1 MRLSGYLRS
10 SFFSCALMSVAWP
23 ISFLSETH
31 AQSSLPPVTV
41 DAPDVRR
48 PVSAAR
54 QAATTRRGATVRR
67 ARSPASAAAARPIEQ
82 GPGSQGQRDADGSI
96 GVVATQSSAGTKT
109 NTPLIETPQSISV
122 ITRTQLESQAVRNV
136 SQALNYTS
144 GVFGEPRGQ
153 VNGYFEFPYIR
164 GFSPA
169 GFLYLNGLQ
178 LLGASA
184 GLQIEPYGLQRIEVV
199 KGPSSI
205 LYGSGPPSG
214 IVNLVSKMPT
224 AKQFGEI
231 QLSGG
236 DFDRKQVAFDIGGP
250 ADPQGQFLYRLTGL
264 VRDAQTQVDFT
275 RDDRYFIAPAV
286 TWRPNENTSFTVL
299 AQAQKAN
306 SGFFNFLP
314 AQGTFL
320 PNVNGRISTSLYGG
334 DPNFNRSTIESAAV
348 GYQFEHRFSDVVT
361 VRQNYRHAWLD
372 VNADNI
378 FTGAFLPNQQ
388 RIVTRTAFSNRDRYD
403 ADTLDNQVQ
412 LNFNTFD
419 LRHTV
424 LAGYDFQNSVQDKK
438 TGTGV
443 APSLDLFNPTYYVP
457 ITAPAFT
464 VNTTQDFQQNGVY
477 LQDQIK
483 FGRFVTQLGIR
494 NDRANTDTLNNFTNK
509 TASQTDE
516 ATTKRA
522 GLLYLFDSGVAP
534 YGSYSESFQP
544 QPGTDFFGAAFKPT
558 TGKQW
563 EAGVKYQP
571 TFFNGLFTAAVFE
584 ITRQNVTTPDTAPG
598 HQGRSVQL
606 GEVVSRGLELESR
619 VSLTNELDILAAYT
633 YLDAKVTKS
642 TNLLGDLGKRPVGIP
657 TNAASLWADYTFR
670 SGALNGFGVAGGV
683 RYTGSTA
690 ANADNSIEVPSYT
703 LYDAAIHYELAYLD
717 PRLKGFKLAVN
728 ATNLF
733 DRVYTASCLSTTNN
747 QCFYGLRRTVLGSLT
762 YRW

>member
-23 ISFLSETH
+23 ISFVSETH
-31 AQSSLPPVTV
+31 AQSNLPPVTV

-48 PVSAAR
+48 PASAAR

-82 GPGSQGQRDADGSI
+82 GSSSQGQRDADGSI

-122 ITRTQLESQAVRNV
+122 ITRTQLESQAVKSV

-169 GFLYLNGLQ
+169 GFLYLNGMQ

-320 PNVNGRISTSLYGG
+320 PNVNGRISTSLYAG

-378 FTGAFLPNQQ
+378 FSNQLAANQ
-388 RIVTRTAFSNRDRYD
+388 RTVTRFAFRNRDRFD

-438 TGTGV
+438 TGTGA

-464 VNTTQDFQQNGVY
+464 SYTAQNFQQNGVY

-494 NDRANTDTLNNFTNK
+494 HDRANTDTDTLINSIST

-544 QPGTDFFGAAFKPT
+544 QIGTDFFNRAFKPT
-558 TGKQW
+558 TGTQW

-571 TFFNGLFTAAVFE
+571 TFFNGLFTAAIFE
-584 ITRQNVTTPDTAPG
+584 ITRQNVTTPDPDPAHFPK
-598 HQGRSVQL
+598 SVQL
-606 GEVVSRGLELESR
+606 GEVVSRGVELESR

-633 YLDAKVTKS
+633 YLDAKVTRS
-642 TNLLGDLGKRPVGIP
+642 TQADLGKRPIGIP
-657 TNAASLWADYTFR
+657 RNAASLWADYTFR

-690 ANADNSIEVPSYT
+690 ANAVNSIEVPSYT

-733 DRVYTASCLSTTNN
+733 DRVYTASCLSAPN

>member
-1 MRLSGYLRS
+1 ML
-10 SFFSCALMSVAWP
+10 
-23 ISFLSETH
+23 
-31 AQSSLPPVTV
+31 
-41 DAPDVRR
+41 
-48 PVSAAR
+48 
-54 QAATTRRGATVRR
+54 GAT
-67 ARSPASAAAARPIEQ
+67 
-82 GPGSQGQRDADGSI
+82 
-96 GVVATQSSAGTKT
+96 
-109 NTPLIETPQSISV
+109 
-122 ITRTQLESQAVRNV
+122 
-136 SQALNYTS
+136 
-144 GVFGEPRGQ
+144 
-153 VNGYFEFPYIR
+153 
-164 GFSPA
+164 
-169 GFLYLNGLQ
+169 
-178 LLGASA
+178 A

-264 VRDAQTQVDFT
+264 VRDANTQVDFT
-275 RDDRYFIAPAV
+275 QDNRYFIAPAL

-299 AQAQKAN
+299 TQLQKSE

-314 AQGTFL
+314 SRGTFL
-320 PNVNGRISTSLYGG
+320 PNPNGVISTSLYAG

-378 FTGAFLPNQQ
+378 FSGGLAADQ
-388 RIVTRTAFSNRDRYD
+388 RTLSRFAFSNRDRFD

-419 LRHTV
+419 FSHTV
-424 LAGYDFQNSVQDKK
+424 LAGYDFQNSVEDKK
-438 TGTGV
+438 TGNGA
-443 APSLDLFNPTYYVP
+443 APALDLFNPTYYVP

-464 VNTTQDFQQNGVY
+464 LNTTQNFQQNGVY

-494 NDRANTDTLNNFTNK
+494 HDRADTDTLNNFART

-534 YGSYSESFQP
+534 YVSYSKSFQP
-544 QPGTDFFGAAFKPT
+544 TVGTDFAGRAFKPT
-558 TGKQW
+558 TGTQW

-571 TFFNGLFTAAVFE
+571 TFFTGLFTAAVFE
-584 ITRQNVTTPDTAPG
+584 ITRQNITTPDSAHVPF
-598 HQGRSVQL
+598 SVQL

-619 VSLTNELDILAAYT
+619 VSLTDELDILAAYT
-633 YLDAKVTKS
+633 YLDVKVTKS
-642 TNLLGDLGKRPVGIP
+642 PQADLGKRVIGVP

-670 SGALNGFGVAGGV
+670 HGALNGFGVAGGV

-690 ANADNSIEVPSYT
+690 ANSINSVEVPSFT

-733 DRVYTASCLSTTNN
+733 DRVYTASCLAAPN